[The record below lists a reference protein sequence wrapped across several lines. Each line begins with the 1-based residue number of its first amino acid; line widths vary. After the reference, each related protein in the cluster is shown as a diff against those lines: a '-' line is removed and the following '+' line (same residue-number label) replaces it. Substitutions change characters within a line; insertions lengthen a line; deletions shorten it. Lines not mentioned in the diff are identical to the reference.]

1 LLFVDAGVTMTT
13 TSLCY
18 LDASRVFGPTGD
30 LGQLDVRGRAN
41 ERLGTLEGVLIDPED
56 RRLRFYVLEVPGWVT
71 RHRYLLPAD
80 AAARVD
86 REENTLRLE
95 LEPED
100 LKDCE
105 EFDMSSFREFTPE
118 DAIAP
123 TFARYIA

>member
-1 LLFVDAGVTMTT
+1 MTT
-13 TSLCY
+13 TQLCY
-18 LDASRVFGPTGD
+18 IDASRVYGPTGD

-41 ERLGTLEGVLIDPED
+41 ERLGTIDGVLIDPED
-56 RRLRFYVLEVPGWVT
+56 RRLCFYVLDVPGW
-71 RHRYLLPAD
+71 RAHRCLLPAD

-95 LEPED
+95 LERED

>member
-1 LLFVDAGVTMTT
+1 
-13 TSLCY
+13 
-18 LDASRVFGPTGD
+18 
-30 LGQLDVRGRAN
+30 
-41 ERLGTLEGVLIDPED
+41 
-56 RRLRFYVLEVPGWVT
+56 
-71 RHRYLLPAD
+71 LPAD

-95 LEPED
+95 LERED